1 MRRAPRSRAM
11 RVCYYVEEDECG
23 GGDGGGKKRVDGGG
37 QGDSGLASLK
47 SERLT
52 AHCGKSWWLTKDDQM
67 GQRARP
73 AADVR
78 PSYETHNPKVVG
90 ISLPRTHHF
99 FSMTDSQ
106 VTDVHYLCTTQA
118 MMSTFFQSCISVW
131 FGRNVKHFPLLPEP
145 VLPSIGISL
154 LFEPPLSLLGLSSC
168 DVGSGACIYRPI

>member
-1 MRRAPRSRAM
+1 MWRRRWW
-11 RVCYYVEEDECG
+11 
-23 GGDGGGKKRVDGGG
+23 VDGGG

-52 AHCGKSWWLTKDDQM
+52 THCGKSWWLTKDDQM

-99 FSMTDSQ
+99 TFQTECRATSGEDFSMTDSQ